1 MALQVA
7 DNVRTRRGHAAAGF
21 AGPHEAGAHEGFR
34 DSFPAESGR
43 DEGVGEDR
51 VFIVGGIL
59 ENGFAVIG
67 GDEEAAGVG
76 VVGDVHRE
84 RFPRFFDESTEWLI
98 SSLIG
103 GKHDQWSKGAVWD
116 IEELYLAVR
125 MASRTLTA

>member
-21 AGPHEAGAHEGFR
+21 ACPREAGAHEGFR

-76 VVGDVHRE
+76 VVGDVHGSRYMLELARQQARSIIRWTEE
-84 RFPRFFDESTEWLI
+84 RRVYRPN
-98 SSLIG
+98 
-103 GKHDQWSKGAVWD
+103 
-116 IEELYLAVR
+116 
-125 MASRTLTA
+125 SR